1 MDGHSMLLTNF
12 AYLTSDS
19 NLIAIAE
26 PKEEH
31 RLVVVDELGVAR
43 LWVERQGRHVSLG
56 QRDNVVDARVG
67 SGKPP
72 GTLPNVNARHQIV
85 RNDLN
90 RISSTVYARQRIVV
104 RDVTRRNERGH
115 LPRVALLGH
124 SEQFDGSSQG
134 LGISEVDLGQ
144 FRNTAAGNLVLLNV
158 DAIRQPHE
166 NLELRPGVES
176 AHVEGRISFGVPQIR
191 SLGQRL
197 IVALP
202 IPIHGRQHEV
212 GASVNNTRHEV
223 DFIPNEVTLHATN
236 DGNTT
241 AHRRL
246 VAELRVT
253 VQRRN

>member
-1 MDGHSMLLTNF
+1 MDGHSVLLANI
-12 AYLTSDS
+12 AHLTSDS

-26 PKEEH
+26 PKEEN
-31 RLVVVDELGVAR
+31 RLVVVDELGFAR
-43 LWVERQGRHVSLG
+43 LWVERQGRRISLG

-67 SGKPP
+67 SGIPP
-72 GTLPNVNARHQIV
+72 GTLPDVNARHQIV

-104 RDVTRRNERGH
+104 CDVTRRHERGH
-115 LPRVALLGH
+115 LPSIVLLGH
-124 SEQFDGSSQG
+124 TEQFDGAPQG

-158 DAIRQPHE
+158 NAIRQPHE

-176 AHVEGRISFGVPQIR
+176 AHIEGRISLSVPQLR
-191 SLGQRL
+191 SLGQGL

-202 IPIHGRQHEV
+202 IPIHGRQHKV
-212 GASVNNTRHEV
+212 GASVDNTRHEV
-223 DFIPNEVTLHATN
+223 DFVPNEVTLHAAN

-253 VQRRN
+253 VQRQN